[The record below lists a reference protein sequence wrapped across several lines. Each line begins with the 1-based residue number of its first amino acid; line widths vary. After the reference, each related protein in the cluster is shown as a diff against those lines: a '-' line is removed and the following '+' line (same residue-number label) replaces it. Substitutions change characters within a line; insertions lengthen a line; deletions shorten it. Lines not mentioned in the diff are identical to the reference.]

1 MEKRNVY
8 LEKIE
13 ANLAKYNAKLAVM
26 KAEAAEVKA
35 DVKLEYFSQL
45 DKLER
50 KRDDLKLKYEQ
61 LKKTS
66 GDGWEDVKVGTE
78 HAWNELKDSF
88 EKAVSRF
95 K

>member
-13 ANLAKYNAKLAVM
+13 ANLAKYNAKLTVM

-35 DVKLEYFSQL
+35 
-45 DKLER
+45 
-50 KRDDLKLKYEQ
+50 
-61 LKKTS
+61 
-66 GDGWEDVKVGTE
+66 DVKVGTE